1 MAVFCFLVFKIS
13 LLMVF
18 LCKIPQCGNA
28 QKGLCL
34 YFHNASDYIRL
45 HDVAVNARCTDVLYW
60 AAWPCPT
67 EPLTELEKDFA
78 MKKLIA
84 LAVAALPMA
93 AMADV
98 TLYGTVEASIENGK
112 SVAYAGGN
120 TKSTAANKSTTRV
133 DDTGSLIGFKGS
145 ENLGNGLK
153 AIWQVEQGLNIDGT
167 TGKGSG
173 NGYTNTWATRDSF
186 VGLTGNFGTVRLGKL
201 STYLNSDM
209 EKFDAWIYGAG
220 VNGATVTTANT
231 LDGRFDNAIRYDS
244 PNLNGFKFTAAYG
257 FDEKRTTVGN
267 GNRSNQAMWNLG
279 AGYENAGYYVDA
291 GYVAYQDTD
300 ATGSKDSNYWR
311 LEGGYNANNLLVAL
325 AYGQSKLYNGAVNAT
340 KAKEA
345 ALTVGY
351 TMGALTPKFTYAHVW
366 DTKTNGV
373 KADDGINQYVIGV
386 DYALSKRTTAYTSF
400 GYVKH
405 DNIIV
410 LGTDERKERT
420 LAVGVQ
426 HKF

>member
-1 MAVFCFLVFKIS
+1 
-13 LLMVF
+13 
-18 LCKIPQCGNA
+18 
-28 QKGLCL
+28 
-34 YFHNASDYIRL
+34 
-45 HDVAVNARCTDVLYW
+45 
-60 AAWPCPT
+60 
-67 EPLTELEKDFA
+67 

-112 SVAYAGGN
+112 ALTYTGGA
-120 TKSTAANKSTTRV
+120 KKSTTRI

-153 AIWQVEQGLNIDGT
+153 AIWQVEQALSIDGT
-167 TGKGSG
+167 NVNG
-173 NGYTNTWATRDSF
+173 NNTWATRDSF

-209 EKFDAWIYGAG
+209 EKYDAWIYGAG
-220 VNGATVTTANT
+220 VNGATWTTAKT

-257 FDEKRTTVGN
+257 FDETRSTVK
-267 GNRSNQAMWNLG
+267 GNRSNKAVWNLG

-291 GYVAYQDTD
+291 GYVSFQDTD
-300 ATGSKDSNYWR
+300 DSATKDGNYWR

-325 AYGQSKLYNGAVNAT
+325 AYGQSKLYAGAADAT

-351 TMGALTPKFTYAHVW
+351 TTGALTPKFTYAHVW

-405 DNIIV
+405 DNVIV
-410 LGTDERKERT
+410 AGTDERKERT

>member
-1 MAVFCFLVFKIS
+1 
-13 LLMVF
+13 
-18 LCKIPQCGNA
+18 
-28 QKGLCL
+28 
-34 YFHNASDYIRL
+34 
-45 HDVAVNARCTDVLYW
+45 
-60 AAWPCPT
+60 
-67 EPLTELEKDFA
+67 

-98 TLYGTVEASIENGK
+98 TLYGTIEASIENGK
-112 SVAYAGGN
+112 SLSYSGG
-120 TKSTAANKSTTRV
+120 AAKSTTRI

-153 AIWQVEQGLNIDGT
+153 AIWQVEQALSIDGT
-167 TGKGSG
+167 NVNG
-173 NGYTNTWATRDSF
+173 NNTWATRDSF

-201 STYLNSDM
+201 SSYLNSDM
-209 EKFDAWIYGAG
+209 EKYDAWIYGAG
-220 VNGATVTTANT
+220 VNGATVTSANT
-231 LDGRFDNAIRYDS
+231 LDTRYNNSIRYDS
-244 PNLNGFKFTAAYG
+244 PSLNGFKVAAQYG
-257 FDEKRTTVGN
+257 FDETRTTVK
-267 GNRSNQAMWNLG
+267 GNRSNKAVWSLG
-279 AGYENAGYYVDA
+279 AGYENAGYYADI
-291 GYVAYQDTD
+291 GYVSFQDTD
-300 ATGSKDSNYWR
+300 ASASKDGNYWR

-325 AYGQSKLYNGAVNAT
+325 AYGQSKLYSGAADAT

-366 DTKTNGV
+366 DTKVNGT

-410 LGTDERKERT
+410 AGTDERKERT

>member
-1 MAVFCFLVFKIS
+1 
-13 LLMVF
+13 
-18 LCKIPQCGNA
+18 
-28 QKGLCL
+28 
-34 YFHNASDYIRL
+34 
-45 HDVAVNARCTDVLYW
+45 
-60 AAWPCPT
+60 
-67 EPLTELEKDFA
+67 

-98 TLYGTVEASIENGK
+98 TLYGNIEASIENGK
-112 SVAYAGGN
+112 SLAYSGGA
-120 TKSTAANKSTTRV
+120 KKSTTRI

-167 TGKGSG
+167 TGNGSG
-173 NGYTNTWATRDSF
+173 NGYNNTWATRDSF

-201 STYLNSDM
+201 SSYLNSDM
-209 EKFDAWIYGAG
+209 EKYDAWIYGAG
-220 VNGATVTTANT
+220 VNGATWTTANT

-244 PNLNGFKFTAAYG
+244 PNLNGFKFAAQYG
-257 FDEKRTTVGN
+257 FDEKRNSATN
-267 GNRSNQAMWNLG
+267 GNRSNQATWSLG

-325 AYGQSKLYNGAVNAT
+325 AYGQSKLYDSVAVDAKKT
-340 KAKEA
+340 KEA

-410 LGTDERKERT
+410 AGTDERKERT

>member
-1 MAVFCFLVFKIS
+1 
-13 LLMVF
+13 
-18 LCKIPQCGNA
+18 
-28 QKGLCL
+28 
-34 YFHNASDYIRL
+34 
-45 HDVAVNARCTDVLYW
+45 
-60 AAWPCPT
+60 
-67 EPLTELEKDFA
+67 

-112 SVAYAGGN
+112 ALTYTGGA
-120 TKSTAANKSTTRV
+120 KKSTTRI

-153 AIWQVEQGLNIDGT
+153 AIWQVEQALSIDGT
-167 TGKGSG
+167 NVNG
-173 NGYTNTWATRDSF
+173 NNTWATRDSF

-231 LDGRFDNAIRYDS
+231 LDGRLNNAIRYDS

-257 FDEKRTTVGN
+257 FDEARTTIN
-267 GNRSNQAMWNLG
+267 GNRSNKAVWNLG
-279 AGYENAGYYVDA
+279 AGYENAGYFVDA
-291 GYVAYQDTD
+291 GYVRFQDAD
-300 ATGSKDSNYWR
+300 ATANKSANYWR

-325 AYGQSKLYNGAVNAT
+325 AYGQSKLFTNSTVNST

-405 DNIIV
+405 DNVIV
-410 LGTDERKERT
+410 AGTDERKERT

>member
-1 MAVFCFLVFKIS
+1 
-13 LLMVF
+13 
-18 LCKIPQCGNA
+18 
-28 QKGLCL
+28 
-34 YFHNASDYIRL
+34 
-45 HDVAVNARCTDVLYW
+45 
-60 AAWPCPT
+60 
-67 EPLTELEKDFA
+67 

-98 TLYGTVEASIENGK
+98 TLYGTIEASIENGK
-112 SVAYAGGN
+112 SLAYSGGA
-120 TKSTAANKSTTRV
+120 KKSTTRI

-167 TGKGSG
+167 TGAGSG
-173 NGYTNTWATRDSF
+173 NGYNNTWATRDSF

-231 LDGRFDNAIRYDS
+231 LDGRLNNAIRYDS

-257 FDEKRTTVGN
+257 FDEARTTIN
-267 GNRSNQAMWNLG
+267 GNRSNKAVWNLG
-279 AGYENAGYYVDA
+279 AGYENAGYFVDA
-291 GYVAYQDTD
+291 GYVAFQDTD
-300 ATGSKDSNYWR
+300 ASGSKDGNYWR

-325 AYGQSKLYNGAVNAT
+325 AYGQSKLYAGAADAT

-410 LGTDERKERT
+410 ADTDERKERT

>member
-1 MAVFCFLVFKIS
+1 M
-13 LLMVF
+13 
-18 LCKIPQCGNA
+18 
-28 QKGLCL
+28 
-34 YFHNASDYIRL
+34 
-45 HDVAVNARCTDVLYW
+45 
-60 AAWPCPT
+60 
-67 EPLTELEKDFA
+67 
-78 MKKLIA
+78 
-84 LAVAALPMA
+84 
-93 AMADV
+93 
-98 TLYGTVEASIENGK
+98 
-112 SVAYAGGN
+112 
-120 TKSTAANKSTTRV
+120 
-133 DDTGSLIGFKGS
+133 
-145 ENLGNGLK
+145 
-153 AIWQVEQGLNIDGT
+153 
-167 TGKGSG
+167 
-173 NGYTNTWATRDSF
+173 
-186 VGLTGNFGTVRLGKL
+186 GLTGNFGTVRLGKL

-231 LDGRFDNAIRYDS
+231 LDGRLNNAIRYDS

-257 FDEKRTTVGN
+257 FDEARTTIN
-267 GNRSNQAMWNLG
+267 GNRSNKAVWNLG
-279 AGYENAGYYVDA
+279 AGYENAGYFVDA
-291 GYVAYQDTD
+291 GYVAFQDTD
-300 ATGSKDSNYWR
+300 ASGSKDGNYWR

-325 AYGQSKLYNGAVNAT
+325 AYGQSKLYAGAADAT

-410 LGTDERKERT
+410 PGTDERKERT

>member
-1 MAVFCFLVFKIS
+1 
-13 LLMVF
+13 
-18 LCKIPQCGNA
+18 
-28 QKGLCL
+28 
-34 YFHNASDYIRL
+34 
-45 HDVAVNARCTDVLYW
+45 
-60 AAWPCPT
+60 
-67 EPLTELEKDFA
+67 

-98 TLYGTVEASIENGK
+98 TLYGNIEASIENGK
-112 SVAYAGGN
+112 SLAYSGGA
-120 TKSTAANKSTTRV
+120 KKSTTRI

-153 AIWQVEQGLNIDGT
+153 AIWQVEQALSIDGT
-167 TGKGSG
+167 NVNG
-173 NGYTNTWATRDSF
+173 NNTWATRDSF

-209 EKFDAWIYGAG
+209 EKYDAWIYGAG
-220 VNGATVTTANT
+220 VNGATWTTAYT

-325 AYGQSKLYNGAVNAT
+325 AYGQSKLYDGAAVDAKKT
-340 KAKEA
+340 KEA

-366 DTKTNGV
+366 DTKTSGV

-405 DNIIV
+405 DNVIV
-410 LGTDERKERT
+410 AGTDERKERT
-420 LAVGVQ
+420 LAVGLQ

>member
-1 MAVFCFLVFKIS
+1 
-13 LLMVF
+13 
-18 LCKIPQCGNA
+18 
-28 QKGLCL
+28 
-34 YFHNASDYIRL
+34 
-45 HDVAVNARCTDVLYW
+45 
-60 AAWPCPT
+60 
-67 EPLTELEKDFA
+67 

-98 TLYGTVEASIENGK
+98 TLYGNIEASIENGK
-112 SVAYAGGN
+112 SLAYSGGA
-120 TKSTAANKSTTRV
+120 KKSTTRI

-167 TGKGSG
+167 TGRDSG
-173 NGYTNTWATRDSF
+173 NGYGNTWATRKGYDNTWATRDSF

-220 VNGATVTTANT
+220 VNGATWTTANT
-231 LDGRFDNAIRYDS
+231 LDGRLNNAIRYDS

-257 FDEKRTTVGN
+257 FDEARATIN
-267 GNRSNQAMWNLG
+267 GNRSNKAVWNLG
-279 AGYENAGYYVDA
+279 AGYENAGYFVDA
-291 GYVAYQDTD
+291 GYVAFQDTD
-300 ATGSKDSNYWR
+300 ASGSKDGNYWR

-325 AYGQSKLYNGAVNAT
+325 AYGQSKLYNGTVNATTGAVNPAVNAT

-351 TMGALTPKFTYAHVW
+351 TMGALTPKFTYARVW
-366 DTKTNGV
+366 DSKTDGV

-410 LGTDERKERT
+410 DGTDERKERT

>member
-1 MAVFCFLVFKIS
+1 M
-13 LLMVF
+13 
-18 LCKIPQCGNA
+18 
-28 QKGLCL
+28 
-34 YFHNASDYIRL
+34 
-45 HDVAVNARCTDVLYW
+45 
-60 AAWPCPT
+60 
-67 EPLTELEKDFA
+67 
-78 MKKLIA
+78 
-84 LAVAALPMA
+84 
-93 AMADV
+93 
-98 TLYGTVEASIENGK
+98 
-112 SVAYAGGN
+112 
-120 TKSTAANKSTTRV
+120 
-133 DDTGSLIGFKGS
+133 
-145 ENLGNGLK
+145 
-153 AIWQVEQGLNIDGT
+153 
-167 TGKGSG
+167 
-173 NGYTNTWATRDSF
+173 
-186 VGLTGNFGTVRLGKL
+186 GLTGNFGTVRLGKL

-300 ATGSKDSNYWR
+300 ATGSKDGNYWR

-325 AYGQSKLYNGAVNAT
+325 AYGQSKLYDGAAVDAKKT
-340 KAKEA
+340 KEA

-405 DNIIV
+405 DNVIV
-410 LGTDERKERT
+410 AGTDERKERT